1 MLASRCFRL
10 ISSNRSKVRRSRR
23 KSCTVGMPVMCSC
36 RNALIRATQART
48 VRYDSRTLRRNHC
61 VTRTMSGRTAKVTSA
76 SRQSIV
82 TSTIMMPASV
92 KMSPKMETT
101 PAVNMSLSTSTSV
114 VTRVMSRPTGLR
126 S

>member
-1 MLASRCFRL
+1 
-10 ISSNRSKVRRSRR
+10 
-23 KSCTVGMPVMCSC
+23 MPVMFSC
-36 RNALIRATQART
+36 RKALIRAIQVRT

-61 VTRTMSGRTAKVTSA
+61 VTSTISGSTENATSA

-92 KMSPKMETT
+92 NTSPKIETT
-101 PAVNMSLSTSTSV
+101 PAVNRSLSTSTSV
-114 VTRVMSRPTGLR
+114 VTRVISRPTGLR